1 MIFFQYQNGFTPNA
15 QAFYS
20 KCLGVFLMLPY
31 KNTSIPGGSFCAR
44 LSNYIIKMK
53 KEKTFNQEVEHFGRV
68 LEAEIVKKE
77 H

>member
-1 MIFFQYQNGFTPNA
+1 
-15 QAFYS
+15 
-20 KCLGVFLMLPY
+20 MLPY

-53 KEKTFNQEVEHFGRV
+53 KEKTFNQEVDHIIRV
-68 LEAEIVKKE
+68 VDAEILKKD